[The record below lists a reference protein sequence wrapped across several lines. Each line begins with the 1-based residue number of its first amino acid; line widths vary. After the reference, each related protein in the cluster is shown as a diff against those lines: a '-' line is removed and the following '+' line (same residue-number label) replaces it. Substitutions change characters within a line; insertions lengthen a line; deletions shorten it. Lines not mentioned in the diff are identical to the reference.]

1 MKVKDFG
8 ITIYD
13 LLKKVGNKN
22 IYVAFVEQWKKVD
35 DMSIEE
41 SKKRFIILTRD
52 IDTKVKINK
61 LENLCLAFHLL
72 VDDKKYNDYDIVVY
86 NEDDN
91 EHYNIKDIAED
102 IENCYT
108 IGVTNE

>member
-8 ITIYD
+8 ITIYN
-13 LLKKVGNKN
+13 LLEKVGNKN
-22 IYVAFVEQWKKVD
+22 IFVAFAEQWKKVD
-35 DMSIEE
+35 DISIEE

-52 IDTKVKINK
+52 IDTKTKINK
-61 LENLCLAFHLL
+61 LENLIIAFHLL
-72 VDDKKYNDYDIVVY
+72 IDRKYNDYDIVVY

-108 IGVTNE
+108 IGVADE